1 MSGRPFLILPD
12 FRNLSIALQWLELS
26 MLLLIAFAYIEWF
39 KFSIPLTSSML
50 RIYIWWAPATL
61 GSLVLLMLLNNPLHY
76 LPHRLQILLTFFLLN
91 LSAIFFYKTL
101 ASPDSLFSL
110 QLLLANVVSL
120 LGMRYYTLQ
129 KLHLMPVL
137 AESRLIALSATI
149 RPHFLFNSVNTAI
162 SLIRLRPEDAEEVL
176 QNLADLFRAILK
188 SRNHS
193 TLEEEIVVARSYLS
207 IEQIRLGSERLQI
220 IWNIDAPGE
229 TVTPYLFLQPLLENA
244 IYHGVETLI
253 EPQPVMV
260 NIIRKGAWIFFH
272 IANTFKVGQKKEKKK
287 TGHRMALENLSERL
301 NLLFG
306 QDAYLT
312 HRAKGDQY
320 LVDIRIPYYTHLH
333 IAGDH

>member
-1 MSGRPFLILPD
+1 M
-12 FRNLSIALQWLELS
+12 
-26 MLLLIAFAYIEWF
+26 
-39 KFSIPLTSSML
+39 
-50 RIYIWWAPATL
+50 
-61 GSLVLLMLLNNPLHY
+61 
-76 LPHRLQILLTFFLLN
+76 
-91 LSAIFFYKTL
+91 
-101 ASPDSLFSL
+101 
-110 QLLLANVVSL
+110 
-120 LGMRYYTLQ
+120 
-129 KLHLMPVL
+129 
-137 AESRLIALSATI
+137 
-149 RPHFLFNSVNTAI
+149 
-162 SLIRLRPEDAEEVL
+162 
-176 QNLADLFRAILK
+176 
-188 SRNHS
+188 
-193 TLEEEIVVARSYLS
+193 
-207 IEQIRLGSERLQI
+207 
-220 IWNIDAPGE
+220 
-229 TVTPYLFLQPLLENA
+229 ENA